1 MKVLINEAIVDREET
16 SIDIEDRGY
25 QFGDGVYEVVR
36 IYEGEIYELDGHVK
50 RLFRSAQEIDVTLP
64 YTLEE
69 LKENITRVK
78 TENNILDGGIY
89 FQVTRGIAPRSHH
102 YDRKVEPHL
111 VAYPLNFTRPEEKQK
126 TGVTAIT
133 VEDLR
138 WLRCDIK
145 SLNLL
150 YNVMMK
156 QKAQDN
162 GAFEGIFIRD
172 DIVTEGT
179 STNLFIVKDGVYK
192 THPVNNMILNGIT
205 RQRILEL
212 FKENNLAVEEV
223 EFTKAELFEA
233 DEVFITSTTSEVM
246 PICEIDSEKIGN
258 GQVGEKTKEIYDLL
272 INYIG

>member
-1 MKVLINEAIVDREET
+1 MKVLVNDAIECRENV

-36 IYEGEIYELDGHVK
+36 IYEGEVYELDGHVE
-50 RLFRSAQEIDVTLP
+50 RFFRSAKEIDLTIS
-64 YTLEE
+64 YTIDE
-69 LKENITRVK
+69 LKEKIKKLIV
-78 TENNILDGGIY
+78 ENNLLDGGVY
-89 FQVTRGIAPRSHH
+89 FQVTRGVSPRKHH
-102 YDRKVEPHL
+102 YDRTVKSHL
-111 VAYPLNFTRPEEKQK
+111 VAYPLYFTRQKEKQVS
-126 TGVTAIT
+126 GVTAIT
-133 VEDLR
+133 VDDLR

-162 GAFEGIFIRD
+162 KAFESIFVRD
-172 DIVTEGT
+172 GIVTEGT
-179 STNLFIVKDGVYK
+179 STNVFIVKDGVYK

-205 RQRILEL
+205 RQRILSL
-212 FKENNLAVEEV
+212 LKENNLSVEEV

-233 DEVFITSTTSEVM
+233 DEVFITSTTSEIM
-246 PICEIDSEKIGN
+246 PVFEIDSKVIGK
-258 GQVGEKTKEIYDLL
+258 GQVGEETKKIYDLL

>member
-1 MKVLINEAIVDREET
+1 MKVLINKELMDREET
-16 SIDIEDRGY
+16 SVDIEDRGY

-36 IYEGEIYELDGHVK
+36 VYEGEVYELDRHVE
-50 RLFRSAQEIDVTLP
+50 RLFRSAKEIDI
-64 YTLEE
+64 TLEYTIDE
-69 LKENITRVK
+69 LKETLKKLIE
-78 TENNILDGGIY
+78 ENNVIDGGVY
-89 FQVTRGIAPRSHH
+89 FQVTRGVAPRKHN
-102 YDRKVEPHL
+102 YDRLVKSHL
-111 VAYPLNFTRPEEKQK
+111 VAYPLYFTRPEEKQRE
-126 TGVTAIT
+126 GVTAIT

-156 QKAQDN
+156 QKASDN
-162 GAFEGIFIRD
+162 EAFEGIFIRD
-172 DIVTEGT
+172 GIVTEGT
-179 STNLFIVKDGVYK
+179 STNVFIVKDGIYK

-205 RQRILEL
+205 RRRILEL
-212 FKENNLAVEEV
+212 FKENDLAYEEV

-246 PICEIDSEKIGN
+246 PITQIDDENIGD

-272 INYIG
+272 IEYIN